1 LIKTSERHFI
11 YNFKIQDTI
20 EYANLF
26 SDEMLARTE
35 VHIVTVIY
43 QSFVIPADE
52 DYLTAR
58 LLFKANLYRGFYWS
72 AAQCIEKYLKAFL
85 LIHGISVKEKNHS
98 INHLIEEAIKIDNKF
113 EKIDFKIHPAINIDK
128 NLYGQINILSL
139 QSFLKDIENYGSAD
153 NRYNTSGV
161 DFGIEHLF
169 ALDKFVFLLRGQIEV
184 PDISDSFKQFDS
196 NTKSAF
202 EVYNPWFC
210 KDDSQN
216 HVMFPNKDFPTP
228 WSWNSP
234 WLNVLKKNHEHPER
248 SLALKWLN
256 EKMKLPKEVS
266 QLITSKKKVTL
277 KTHDKSV
284 VK

>member
-1 LIKTSERHFI
+1 
-11 YNFKIQDTI
+11 
-20 EYANLF
+20 
-26 SDEMLARTE
+26 M
-35 VHIVTVIY
+35 
-43 QSFVIPADE
+43 
-52 DYLTAR
+52 
-58 LLFKANLYRGFYWS
+58 
-72 AAQCIEKYLKAFL
+72 
-85 LIHGISVKEKNHS
+85 KN
-98 INHLIEEAIKIDNKF
+98 I
-113 EKIDFKIHPAINIDK
+113 
-128 NLYGQINILSL
+128 
-139 QSFLKDIENYGSAD
+139 
-153 NRYNTSGV
+153 
-161 DFGIEHLF
+161 
-169 ALDKFVFLLRGQIEV
+169 
-184 PDISDSFKQFDS
+184 DS